1 MAERQP
7 VLQLL
12 ARALQLWLR
21 QQCEAVQTL
30 EIQLQ
35 GSTRE
40 LLGGRLEGVQVR
52 ARGVGYR
59 RLELSLVELQV
70 GAVQL
75 QLGRLWRGGP
85 LQLPPHVAITGLVG
99 FTPEALSKSLLQP
112 QWQPLADLLADQ
124 LLGVSP
130 LVGLQIRGD
139 RLVFQAQAMGSGQ
152 PVELETTIQAEA
164 GGLRI
169 RAAGGGIDT
178 LLPMDPS
185 IQLQRATLEAGMLIL
200 DGSALVTT

>member
-7 VLQLL
+7 LLQLL

-30 EIQLQ
+30 EIQLL

-40 LLGGRLEGVQVR
+40 VLGGRLEGVQVR

-59 RLELSLVELQV
+59 QLELSLVELQV

-85 LQLPPHVAITGLVG
+85 LQLPQHVAITGLVG

-112 QWQPLADLLADQ
+112 QWQPLADQLAEQ
-124 LLGVSP
+124 LLGISP

-139 RLVFQAQAMGSGQ
+139 RLVFQAQALGSGQ